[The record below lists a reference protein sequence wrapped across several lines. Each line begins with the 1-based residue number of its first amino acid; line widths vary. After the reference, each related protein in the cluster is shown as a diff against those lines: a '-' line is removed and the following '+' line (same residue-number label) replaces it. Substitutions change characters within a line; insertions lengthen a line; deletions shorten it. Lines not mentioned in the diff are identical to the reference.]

1 MRSSSLVALSLFA
14 VLVACGAGNAAEQQ
28 SPSPLPS
35 DSSAPRVNSQTTP
48 SVAASTPQPPA
59 AGAPALSTDAI
70 RALVAAGD
78 RTDEDK
84 KLDAHRHPEQFL
96 AFIGVAPGM
105 RVADLGAGGGYTTEL
120 LARAVGPSGKVYAQ
134 NDPGLVKRFL
144 DKPMTLR
151 LARPVN
157 AGVVRVDRSF
167 DDPLPPEAKDLDL
180 VVIYIFYHDVVWIG
194 ADRDKMNKAI
204 LAALKPGGAYV
215 IVDASA
221 KNGDGISVVK
231 TLHRI
236 EESTVKTEVLRA
248 GFASSLSGDFL
259 RNPGDTRDWNSS
271 PGAAGER
278 RGTEDRFVLKFL
290 KP

>member
-1 MRSSSLVALSLFA
+1 MRSSSLVALCLFA
-14 VLVACGAGNAAEQQ
+14 ALVACGAGNAAEPQ

-35 DSSAPRVNSQTTP
+35 DSSASGASSQTTP
-48 SVAASTPQPPA
+48 STPVPPA
-59 AGAPALSTDAI
+59 AASPALSPDAI

-151 LARPVN
+151 LGRPVN

-167 DDPLPPEAKDLDL
+167 DDPLPAEAKDLDL

-204 LAALKPGGAYV
+204 LGALKPGGAYV

-221 KNGDGISVVK
+221 KNGDGITVVK

-236 EESTVKTEVLRA
+236 EENTLKTEVLRA
-248 GFASSLSGDFL
+248 GFTFSQSGDFL
-259 RNPGDTRDWNSS
+259 RNASDTRDWNSS
-271 PGAAGER
+271 PGAAGEK
-278 RGTEDRFVLKFL
+278 RGTEDRFVLKFV